1 MATCWPAASSCK
13 KAGRSPPPQSLSQ
26 PHALYCACGVQLGG
40 QLLAEHC
47 VALRPV
53 ADPDATNLLRA
64 PERAEGAGRGGGV
77 KGGERCV
84 CVKGGDVKAGGCQV
98 KVEPA
103 ADPDPYCVDPYTH
116 RGLCGDREISNSG
129 IYHPHPKTR
138 PSPQAPRS
146 PPPLPCRLP
155 HPECA
160 PPTGDQQ
167 HPCSPLSP
175 VSPLYLGSSSLPA
188 SRSMN
193 RSRRAGSNDRQ
204 RSPACLKLF
213 SLTMT
218 CSR

>member
-1 MATCWPAASSCK
+1 MC
-13 KAGRSPPPQSLSQ
+13 
-26 PHALYCACGVQLGG
+26 
-40 QLLAEHC
+40 
-47 VALRPV
+47 
-53 ADPDATNLLRA
+53 
-64 PERAEGAGRGGGV
+64 V

-103 ADPDPYCVDPYTH
+103 ADPDPQCVDPYTHRQAH
-116 RGLCGDREISNSG
+116 RGLCGDREISDSG

-146 PPPLPCRLP
+146 PPPLPCRPP
-155 HPECA
+155 HPSVL
-160 PPTGDQQ
+160 PLPGTNST
-167 HPCSPLSP
+167 HVPPLSP

-213 SLTMT
+213 SLKMT
-218 CSR
+218 CSRQGEGRGGGHN